1 MDVQEY
7 LFLLRKRKFKRK
19 KQIINRIHEKG
30 KNDSKTNQLHTKSE
44 IRYNVKIF
52 SILMNDKKHRRDN
65 VMMFSTK

>member
-1 MDVQEY
+1 M
-7 LFLLRKRKFKRK
+7 K
-19 KQIINRIHEKG
+19 KE
-30 KNDSKTNQLHTKSE
+30 KNDSKTNELHTKSE